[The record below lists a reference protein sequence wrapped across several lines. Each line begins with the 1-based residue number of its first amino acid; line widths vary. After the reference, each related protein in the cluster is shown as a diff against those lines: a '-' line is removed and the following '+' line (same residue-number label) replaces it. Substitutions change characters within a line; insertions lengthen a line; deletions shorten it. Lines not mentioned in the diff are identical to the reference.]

1 MINIRH
7 TPSKNVMQLFAE
19 LLEVM
24 LVGTALKAIE
34 NRASAMF
41 ISSLFRDVLVEIFR
55 YIGAVDPLQASYM

>member
-19 LLEVM
+19 LLEVI
-24 LVGTALKAIE
+24 LVGTALKVIE

-55 YIGAVDPLQASYM
+55 CIGAVDPLQASYM